1 MRAALTMVSKHVA
14 SYVFFMHAS
23 FVDFS
28 SSSHVIFSSSIGK
41 EPYYM
46 LGNAQYFLSNSI
58 EECCEKF
65 YEWNFY
71 ECSGTTPEL
80 THGEWYPDWSG
91 GGSTCLADGEIPVP
105 DYMLSNQNW
114 YLSTTLEKCC
124 ERHFYWD
131 INECLGI
138 TVVGTD
144 KWYVSYEDMKC
155 VQDCSGGALPCG
167 GVANPW
173 EELFNSKEK
182 CCKEKLSW
190 VPRCRSN

>member
-1 MRAALTMVSKHVA
+1 MVSKHVA

-80 THGEWYPDWSG
+80 THGEFYPDWSG
-91 GGSTCLADGEIPVP
+91 RGSTCLADGKIP
-105 DYMLSNQNW
+105 DYMISNQNW

-124 ERHFYWD
+124 ERHFYWS
-131 INECLGI
+131 INECLG
-138 TVVGTD
+138 TTSVGSND
-144 KWYVSYEDMKC
+144 WYVSYEDVKC
-155 VQDCSGGALPCG
+155 VKDCSGAESCG
-167 GVANPW
+167 GVAEPW
-173 EELFNSKEK
+173 DKLYSTKEK
-182 CCKEKLSW
+182 CCKEKLPW
-190 VPRCRSN
+190 APKCRFL